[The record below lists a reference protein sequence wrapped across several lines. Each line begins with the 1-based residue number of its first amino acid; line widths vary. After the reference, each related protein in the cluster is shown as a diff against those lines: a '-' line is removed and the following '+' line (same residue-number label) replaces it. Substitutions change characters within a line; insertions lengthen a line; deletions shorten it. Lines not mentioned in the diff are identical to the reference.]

1 MSPTPSIPLVSPR
14 LSVVYLKL
22 VLTAACWGGVFHAGR
37 YAVHLMSPLAAGAWR
52 FTLAALIFIP
62 LVAWREGWT
71 FGAIKRNALVLT
83 IMSAVGV
90 FGFNIGMFFGLKST
104 SAVNGALIVAV
115 TPALTAVLAAL
126 LNRRAP
132 SVMQLIGLALGMA
145 GVAMVVSHG
154 SLDVLLS
161 LHLSHGD
168 ALVLLAAFCWAIY
181 SVLPQRFIKGLSS
194 LQVAGSTIIGGA
206 VLMIGF
212 GAGAAPDLLQV
223 PPMGAMLGIVFMAVF
238 GSVFAYMWWNNGIQ
252 VIGPAQAA
260 IFMNFVPL
268 FAALIGVL
276 LGEHLVASQ
285 MLGAVLVIGGVLSST
300 VFNKTRA
307 VSQQTE
313 KSQGAGE
320 VPKAA

>member
-1 MSPTPSIPLVSPR
+1 MSPTPNIPLTSPR
-14 LSVVYLKL
+14 LPVVYLKL

-52 FTLAALIFIP
+52 FTLAALIFMP
-62 LVAWREGWT
+62 LVAWREGWALA
-71 FGAIKRNALVLT
+71 AIKRNALVLG

-132 SVMQLIGLALGMA
+132 SVMQVIGLALGMA

-161 LHLSHGD
+161 LQLSQGD
-168 ALVLLAAFCWAIY
+168 AWVLLAAFCWAIY

-212 GAGAAPDLLQV
+212 GAKAAPDLLQV

-238 GSVFAYMWWNNGIQ
+238 GSVLAYMWWNDGIQ

-276 LGEHLVASQ
+276 LGEHLAASQ
-285 MLGAVLVIGGVLSST
+285 LLGAALVIGGVLSST
-300 VFNKTRA
+300 VLNKARPA
-307 VSQQTE
+307 SQQVE
-313 KSQGAGE
+313 KGQGAEG

>member
-14 LSVVYLKL
+14 LSMVYLKL
-22 VLTAACWGGVFHAGR
+22 VLTALCWGGVFHAGR

-52 FTLAALIFIP
+52 FTLAAVIFIP
-62 LVAWREGWT
+62 LVAWREGWAL
-71 FGAIKRNALVLT
+71 GAIKRNALVLGV
-83 IMSAVGV
+83 MSAVGV
-90 FGFNIGMFFGLKST
+90 FGFNIGIFFGLKST

-161 LHLSHGD
+161 LHLSQGD

-194 LQVAGSTIIGGA
+194 LQVAGSTIIGGS

-212 GAGAAPDLLQV
+212 GAEAAPDLLHM
-223 PPMGAMLGIVFMAVF
+223 PPMGAVLSIAFMAVF
-238 GSVFAYMWWNNGIQ
+238 GSVLAYMWWNDGIQ

-276 LGEHLVASQ
+276 LGEPLVASQ
-285 MLGAVLVIGGVLSST
+285 MLGAALVIGGVLSST
-300 VFNKTRA
+300 VFNKTRT
-307 VSQQTE
+307 VSQQAG
-313 KSQGAGE
+313 KSPGASE